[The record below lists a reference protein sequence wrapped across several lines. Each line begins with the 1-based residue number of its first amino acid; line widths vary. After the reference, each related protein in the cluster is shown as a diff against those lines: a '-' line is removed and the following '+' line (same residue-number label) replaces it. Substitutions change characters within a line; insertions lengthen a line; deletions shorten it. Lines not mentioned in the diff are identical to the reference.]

1 MLISKTLIGNVHKG
15 KKVKTQKEKERKKNT
30 EWNNADLAIYWD
42 SFLMHSFSCLC
53 VCYTILNHGFIK
65 CHQPVFKG
73 TKDTS

>member
-15 KKVKTQKEKERKKNT
+15 KKVKTQKEKERKKKRN
-30 EWNNADLAIYWD
+30 EIMRIWQFIEILFLCIHFLA
-42 SFLMHSFSCLC
+42 C

-65 CHQPVFKG
+65 CLQPVFKG

>member
-15 KKVKTQKEKERKKNT
+15 KKVKTQKEKERKRKT

-53 VCYTILNHGFIK
+53 VLHN
-65 CHQPVFKG
+65 
-73 TKDTS
+73 TKSWFYKMSPTCL